1 MCSLGKKDAEGWET
15 VQRGRTA
22 KPRSATLLGK
32 ACPSVAQAAP
42 KRERPKCE
50 QPHPPPKEAQLPNA
64 QCPITKAATTLNNE
78 QQVLAEPDAPE
89 KVGYQENGDMMEVLG
104 CSTWQCL
111 SDLSSV

>member
-32 ACPSVAQAAP
+32 AWPGLVQAAP

-50 QPHPPPKEAQLPNA
+50 QLRPPPQKELPHT
-64 QCPITKAATTLNNE
+64 QCPVTEDTTIPDNE
-78 QQVLAEPDAPE
+78 QQVLDEPHPPE
-89 KVGYQENGDMMEVLG
+89 KVGCQENGDMMEVLG
-104 CSTWQCL
+104 FSTL
-111 SDLSSV
+111 